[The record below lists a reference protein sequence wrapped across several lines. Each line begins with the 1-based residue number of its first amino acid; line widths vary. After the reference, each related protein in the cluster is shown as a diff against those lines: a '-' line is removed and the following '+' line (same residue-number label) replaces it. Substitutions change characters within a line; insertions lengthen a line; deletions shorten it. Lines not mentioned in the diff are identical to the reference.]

1 MNKFQIIEK
10 FAFTHNTMSGS
21 SNAMKFI
28 SPEMYAKSQESHFV
42 INSEVVNEFTDVF
55 GPLDECDR
63 VLDFGSGTGETTAA
77 LAKVSNK

>member
-1 MNKFQIIEK
+1 
-10 FAFTHNTMSGS
+10 MSGS

-42 INSEVVNEFTDVF
+42 INSDVVNEFTEIF
-55 GPLDECDR
+55 GPLGDSER

-77 LAKVSNK
+77 LAKVSISPGQYVLLTYHG